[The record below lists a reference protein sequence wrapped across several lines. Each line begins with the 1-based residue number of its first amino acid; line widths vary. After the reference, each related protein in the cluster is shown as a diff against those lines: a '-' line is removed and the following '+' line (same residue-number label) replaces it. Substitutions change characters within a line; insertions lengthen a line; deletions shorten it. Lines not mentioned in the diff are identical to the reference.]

1 MDLEKK
7 IELVKRKPMEEIVT
21 EEDLRRIFQNYAHPK
36 HYIGFEISGMV
47 HLGTGLCTALK
58 LKDFVE
64 AGIKPTIFLAD
75 YHSYINQKLGGDLEK
90 IREVAKGYFKHS
102 FVSLGLDES
111 KVDYVLASDLYDSEY
126 WKTVLKI
133 SKDTT
138 INRMLRCITIMGRK
152 ETENTSSAAV
162 VYPAMQ
168 AADIFTLD
176 VQIAHAGLDQRKV
189 HMLARELSHSYK
201 KEFVAVHGHLLPGLQ
216 GVKRMNAPGTAKE
229 SKQIEVSETVSLTDT
244 MHYKHTDS
252 KGNVLRDEDVIEA
265 KMSKSIP
272 SSAIFIHDSEEEI
285 QKKINKAYCPP
296 KIIEGNPIVE
306 YAEYLVMRDKDL
318 KVERTQKYGGDVT
331 FATIADLKVAF
342 TEGKLTPP
350 DLKNAVA
357 RELIE
362 ILKPSREYFEK
373 NKHYLEQI
381 KEKDVTR

>member
-1 MDLEKK
+1 MDIEAK
-7 IELVKRKPMEEIVT
+7 IELVRRKPMEEVVT
-21 EEDLRRIFQNYAHPK
+21 EEDLRAIFQNYSHPK

-47 HLGTGLCTALK
+47 HLGTGLCTAIK
-58 LKDFVE
+58 LRDFLD

-75 YHSYINQKLGGDLEK
+75 YHSYINQKLGGDLDK

-111 KVDYVLASDLYDSEY
+111 KVEYVLASDLYDSEY

-168 AADIFTLD
+168 AADIFKLD

-189 HMLARELSHSYK
+189 HMLARELSHHYK
-201 KEFVAVHGHLLPGLQ
+201 RQFVAMHHHLLPGLQ
-216 GVKRMNAPGTAKE
+216 AVKRADGEGIAKE
-229 SKQIEVSETVSLTDT
+229 GKQLT
-244 MHYKHTDS
+244 K
-252 KGNVLRDEDVIEA
+252 EEEVIEK

-272 SSAIFIHDSEEEI
+272 GSAIFIHDSEDEI
-285 QKKINKAYCPP
+285 RSKIKKAHCPE
-296 KIIEGNPIVE
+296 KVVEGNPIIE
-306 YAEYLVMRDKDL
+306 YSEYLVLRDSQKGKTL
-318 KVERTQKYGGDVT
+318 KIERPAKFGGDLEV
-331 FATIADLKVAF
+331 ADAAELKKAF
-342 TEGKLTPP
+342 SEGKLHPV

-362 ILKPSREYFEK
+362 LLRPSREYFAK
-373 NKHYLEQI
+373 NAHYLEQI
-381 KEKDVTR
+381 REKDITR